1 MAKFLLKDITCTVEV
16 SIPEAI
22 IRDPDYVNVL
32 KHQYRYM
39 LEQHMR
45 KVFEENRVIDI
56 DPVIT
61 NVKVI
66 YEGEQDGKD

>member
-16 SIPEAI
+16 SVPEAVN
-22 IRDPDYVNVL
+22 DPEHAKVL
-32 KHQYRYM
+32 KQQYREII
-39 LEQHMR
+39 EQHMR
-45 KVFEENRVIDI
+45 KVFEENRIIDI

-61 NVKVI
+61 NVKII

>member
-1 MAKFLLKDITCTVEV
+1 MTKFLLKDITCTVEV

-22 IRDPDYVNVL
+22 NDPGHADTL
-32 KHQYRYM
+32 KQQYRDM

-66 YEGEQDGKD
+66 YEGELYGKD